1 MGNCLS
7 IGRGILLCIK
17 LGTAAPPSIP
27 IRHTLVGI
35 SLVPPFT
42 FPYFNCKYH
51 HCNDKRGKHLHR
63 NKKPKPVPRGEINV
77 IREDIFQ
84 MKGVKQ
90 GVHQDKKDKIQ
101 QRSPQNVLWL
111 PNAQGRQLTSGT
123 IIPQLIKYTYHFITT
138 YLPLYF
144 AQRRC
149 TVQQV
154 SNSILSFDVPPIR
167 AIYYGALRCR
177 NCCRTFM
184 LNQLTSIPCQRKHRI
199 GRSGR
204 IRLGIISSYLIV
216 P

>member
-42 FPYFNCKYH
+42 FPHFNCKHH

-111 PNAQGRQLTSGT
+111 PNAAGQTADQRNDN
-123 IIPQLIKYTYHFITT
+123 TT
-138 YLPLYF
+138 AYQVHVPLHNHISPSLF
-144 AQRRC
+144 CAA
-149 TVQQV
+149 
-154 SNSILSFDVPPIR
+154 PMHR
-167 AIYYGALRCR
+167 AAG
-177 NCCRTFM
+177 
-184 LNQLTSIPCQRKHRI
+184 
-199 GRSGR
+199 
-204 IRLGIISSYLIV
+204 V
-216 P
+216 